1 MVLCRGTRRVR
12 ETRKRGGGQISKG
25 GPPLTFWNSP
35 WNWNNPWGFKDPI
48 SASHIRDCTGFTTR
62 CQLTKGPYNRSSNN
76 LLQPVSICKSVNL
89 QCSIHNKRV
98 VIACAVGMMG
108 HKNNP
113 DQNVKKNPNFQ
124 TNLHLWKKDHWRKDR
139 WEKHPKPDRKLQAK
153 SIQSLLW
160 ICQIENKCPCLLCRE
175 FLSFLFE
182 IKLF

>member
-113 DQNVKKNPNFQ
+113 DQNVKKSQLSNKFTSMKEGSLEEGPLGKTPKTRPEITSKKHSVLTMDLPN
-124 TNLHLWKKDHWRKDR
+124 WK
-139 WEKHPKPDRKLQAK
+139 
-153 SIQSLLW
+153 
-160 ICQIENKCPCLLCRE
+160 
-175 FLSFLFE
+175 
-182 IKLF
+182 